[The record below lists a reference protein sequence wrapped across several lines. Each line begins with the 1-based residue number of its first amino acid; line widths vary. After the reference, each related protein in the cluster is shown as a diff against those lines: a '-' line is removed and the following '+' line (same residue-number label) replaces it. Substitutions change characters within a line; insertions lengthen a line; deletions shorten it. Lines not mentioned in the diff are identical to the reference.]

1 MIIFILGIIFG
12 FSLCCLFS
20 YVGIKNRDDEIEIL
34 NKQITKYQDYIDH
47 NMFYDETFV
56 KKGSRDENTK

>member
-34 NKQITKYQDYIDH
+34 NKQINKYQDFINN
-47 NMFYDETFV
+47 NMFYDEDFQ
-56 KKGSRDENTK
+56 KKEKII

>member
-1 MIIFILGIIFG
+1 MIIFILGVLSG

-56 KKGSRDENTK
+56 KKGSKDEDTN